1 MLIMLFLPTLTLLN
15 RLTSTSN
22 KISRSG
28 LSALSGIELTWNDG
42 RSLALGSGSSAKRSS
57 VCFCAWSGFGGS
69 GRGTRTLVRGTRAW
83 GGKTEAWRGG
93 GAGRT
98 VLVCYLAE
106 FGDAVGYCFG
116 VTSAR
121 WVSPLV
127 ERKRKACEMEVEI
140 LQELRKVG

>member
-28 LSALSGIELTWNDG
+28 LSVLSGIELIWNDG
-42 RSLALGSGSSAKRSS
+42 RSLAFGSGSSAKRSS

-93 GAGRT
+93 SAGRT

-116 VTSAR
+116 GYVCEVGKSAGR
-121 WVSPLV
+121 GKGKLAKW
-127 ERKRKACEMEVEI
+127 R
-140 LQELRKVG
+140 